1 MKILSFD
8 VGISNL
14 AYCYS
19 ENIDNEINIFAWG
32 VIDLNKD
39 NNMCYYNNCQKNIKY
54 FINSVYSCKK
64 HASQHRDFYINNT
77 KMSINQIRKLPNCDI
92 KNICKSYNIEENK
105 YKKNMLETINTY
117 FKEKCFTLYKHI
129 NSSKVDLVKIGRN
142 MKHIF
147 DILFI
152 TSELDIILIENQ
164 IGPLSPRMKTMQG
177 MITQYFIIKHPSA
190 NIKCVS
196 SFNKLKL
203 FTEEKLSYRDKKK
216 FAIQKTEEILN
227 TNNNLSKWIDFFK
240 KHKKKDDLADSLL
253 QSIVYVRLT

>member
-54 FINSVYSCKK
+54 FIKSVYSCKK
-64 HASQHRDFYINNT
+64 HASQHTDFFINHT
-77 KMSINQIRKLPNCDI
+77 KMSINQIRKLPNSDI
-92 KNICKSYNIEENK
+92 KNICKSYNLEENK
-105 YKKNMLETINTY
+105 YKKNMLETINT
-117 FKEKCFTLYKHI
+117 FLKTKSFTLYKQV
-129 NSSKVDLVKIGRN
+129 NASKVDLVKIGRN
-142 MKHIF
+142 MKHHF
-147 DILFI
+147 DILFN
-152 TSELDIILIENQ
+152 SYNFDMILIENQ
-164 IGPLSPRMKTMQG
+164 IGPLATRMKTIQG

-190 NIKCVS
+190 IIKYVS

-203 FTEEKLSYRDKKK
+203 FTEEKLSYKDKKK
-216 FAIQKTEEILN
+216 LAVQKTEEILN
-227 TNNNLSKWIDFFK
+227 TNSNLSNWIDFFK